1 MTNETPDKSSTLSR
15 RAFLGRAAGGAA
27 IAAVA
32 PSLLRMGP
40 AAAAGVANAT
50 ASVSGTL
57 TFMSW
62 DSAEVITPTLKAFE
76 ALYPQVSVQVSYV
89 PPVTQYISTLEER
102 LLAGTAPD
110 VFIYTDEDE
119 AELNAHH
126 LVRDLSDQPWV
137 KYLATANREFAS
149 TQGHLWGLSATSWT
163 AGPIYNLDLLH
174 KAGYS
179 EPPGTWAEFLK
190 LCDTLKGMKVTPV
203 YDTAVP
209 PPGALLVGLIGG
221 YYMRHYGK
229 NIDPELL
236 TGKMSFVDAWTE
248 PLTAYSELYTQGL
261 VSTAYL
267 GLTGTEI
274 DSLMAE
280 GKLGIYASGPWDV
293 ATIKGDNP
301 SLKMLMGPA
310 PGPKVGQGYW
320 TGSPNVAWAVNAKAQ
335 NPEVALA
342 FLSFLASPK
351 GLKPYVAAQG
361 YPCAMSNYSPPVPS
375 ALTLSAAAARSSSY
389 YFFATSWANVAPK
402 IEPHLAVELGADLE
416 SMIQGKLTVN
426 GVLRGCWTHSWP
438 RYGSRRS
445 AAAVGGPTGPVADQE
460 RW

>member
-1 MTNETPDKSSTLSR
+1 MAMADSPISR
-15 RAFLGRAAGGAA
+15 RNFLYGMVGAGAA
-27 IAAVA
+27 VTIGRGVLGSGGLEARTADAASSA
-32 PSLLRMGP
+32 P
-40 AAAAGVANAT
+40 
-50 ASVSGTL
+50 SGTL

-76 ALYPQVSVQVSYV
+76 ARYPQISLQASYV

-119 AELNAHH
+119 AELNTHH

-137 KYLATANREFAS
+137 KYLASANREFAS
-149 TQGHLWGLSATSWT
+149 TQGHIWGLSVTSWT
-163 AGPIYNLDLLH
+163 AGPIYNVDLLH

-179 EPPGTWAEFLK
+179 QPPGTWADFLK
-190 LCDTLKGMKVTPV
+190 LCDALKGLKVTPV

-221 YYMRHYGK
+221 YYMRQFGK
-229 NIDPELL
+229 NIDSELL
-236 TGKMSFVDAWTE
+236 SGKISFVDVWTE

-293 ATIKGDNP
+293 ATIRGDNP
-301 SLKMLMGPA
+301 NLKMLMGPA
-310 PGPKVGQGYW
+310 PGPKAGQGYW

-335 NPEVALA
+335 NPDAALA
-342 FLSFLASPK
+342 FLSFMASPQ

-375 ALTLSAAAARSSSY
+375 ALTLAAAAVRSSKY
-389 YFFATSWANVAPK
+389 YFYATSWADVAPQ
-402 IEPHLAVELGADLE
+402 IEPHLATELGADIE

-426 GVLRGCWTHSWP
+426 GVLRALDSQLATLRKS
-438 RYGSRRS
+438 S
-445 AAAVGGPTGPVADQE
+445 
-460 RW
+460 

>member
-1 MTNETPDKSSTLSR
+1 MTNETPHKPSTLSR

-40 AAAAGVANAT
+40 AGAASVANAT

-57 TFMSW
+57 TFLSW
-62 DSAEVITPTLKAFE
+62 DSEAVIGPTIKAFE
-76 ALYPQVSVQVSYV
+76 ALYPNVSVQASYP

-119 AELNAHH
+119 AALLAHH
-126 LVRDLSDQPWV
+126 DVRDLSDQPWV
-137 KYLATANREFAS
+137 KYMATANREFMSAE
-149 TQGHLWGLSATSWT
+149 GKVWGLSATTWT

-179 EPPGTWAEFLK
+179 GPPATWADFLK
-190 LCDTLKGMKVTPV
+190 LCGTLKGLKVTPV

-209 PPGALLVGLIGG
+209 PPGTLLVGLIGG

-229 NIDPELL
+229 NIDPEIFA
-236 TGKMSFVDAWTE
+236 GKVSFVDAWTE

-280 GKLGIYASGPWDV
+280 GKLGIYASGPWDL
-293 ATIKGDNP
+293 ATISADNP
-301 SLKMLMGPA
+301 SLKLLMGPT
-310 PGPKVGQGYW
+310 PGPAVGQGYW
-320 TGSPNVAWAVNAKAQ
+320 EGSPNVGWAINAKAQ
-335 NPEVALA
+335 NPDAALA
-342 FLSFLASPK
+342 FLSFLASPQ
-351 GLKPYVAAQG
+351 GLKPYVAEQG
-361 YPCAMSNYSPPVPS
+361 YPCAMSNYSPSLPS
-375 ALTLSAAAARSSSY
+375 SLSLAVAPARSSSY
-389 YFFATSWANVAPK
+389 YFTATSWAAIAPA
-402 IEPHLAVELGADLE
+402 IEEQLAVELGADLE

-426 GVLRGCWTHSWP
+426 GVLRALDSQLAKLKK
-438 RYGSRRS
+438 SS
-445 AAAVGGPTGPVADQE
+445 
-460 RW
+460 